1 MKTTALV
8 TGGAGYFGE
17 ELATLLLDRGY
28 RVRVFDL
35 HPSALKGVDTIQGD
49 IRSPEAVL
57 AAMAG
62 IDVVYHN
69 VAQVPLAR
77 DHRLFWSVN
86 RDGTR
91 TALEMARAAGIRKFV
106 YTSSSAVFGIPRSNP
121 VTEETEPTPAEN
133 YGQAKLAGEVL
144 CREAHRDGLDVTII
158 RPRTII
164 GHGRLGVVELLFD
177 WVYRGLDVPVFDGGN
192 NVYQFVHADDLASAC
207 IAAGERSGFAI
218 YNVGCTKFGTMRQLL
233 EAIIGHAR
241 SGSRIRSVPMTI
253 AEMMM
258 NAASAVGLSPLGPY
272 HALMYGRSLYF
283 DTSKVRRELGWEPKW
298 SQEAALCQSYDWY
311 LQHRGSLNDG
321 NGKSHHQ
328 TAIKR
333 NILSIVPYVLSV
345 FPTIS

>member
-17 ELATLLLDRGY
+17 RLASLLLDRGY

-35 HPSALKGVDTIQGD
+35 NPSALREVDTIQGD
-49 IRSPEAVL
+49 IRSAEAVL

-86 RDGTR
+86 RDGTQ
-91 TALEMARAAGIRKFV
+91 TALEMAQAAGVKKFL
-106 YTSSSAVFGIPRSNP
+106 YTSSSAVFGVPQSNP
-121 VTEETEPTPAEN
+121 VTEETEPSPAES
-133 YGQAKLAGEVL
+133 YGRAKLAGEVL
-144 CREAHRDGLDVTII
+144 CREAHKDGLDVTII

-164 GHGRLGVVELLFD
+164 GHGRLGIVELLFD
-177 WVYRGLDVPVFDGGN
+177 WVYRGLDVPVFDGGS

-233 EAIIGHAR
+233 EAIITHAR
-241 SGSRIRSVPMTI
+241 SRSRIRSVPMAM
-253 AEMMM
+253 AETMM
-258 NAASAVGLSPLGPY
+258 NAASAVGMSPLGPY

-283 DTSKVRRELGWEPKW
+283 DTSKVRRELRWDPKW
-298 SQEAALCQSYDWY
+298 SQEDALRQSYDWY
-311 LQHRGSLNDG
+311 LQHRNSLNCG
-321 NGKSHHQ
+321 SGKSHHQ

-345 FPTIS
+345 FPTVP